1 MPRDDKALGAYFTP
15 ESVARALVRW
25 AVRRPADRLLD
36 PASGDGRFVALHPN
50 SVGVECDPA
59 SAAEARRRAP
69 RAEIVEDDFFTW
81 AAGDRRRFDCAAGN
95 PPFIRYQRFTGTV
108 RRAAFDACRRLGVTF
123 SGLSSSWAPF
133 IAAAAGALRP
143 GGRLAFVVPAE
154 IGHAPYAAPLL
165 DYLAGRFASVHVV
178 AVREKFFPRLSED
191 CWLLFA
197 EGAGD
202 RADGIRLSAVERFD
216 PGAAP
221 PPAPEPIPLE
231 TWRGRWRGR
240 LRPFLLPPRVRG
252 VYERL
257 SSDPGAVRLGD
268 IARVGVGYVSGAN
281 RFFHLRPSDARRFAI
296 PDEFLAPSI
305 RNGRYVT
312 RAVIDDADVE
322 RWVARDDPVLL
333 LRIPPRAEVPAA
345 VRAYLDTAEG
355 RRARAAYKCRN
366 RTPWYSVPDVR
377 RPEFVLTYHERP
389 VSGAGPQPRPVRV
402 HQRAA
407 GRRTARRPV
416 RRRRLRP
423 PGAAGGLDIGRRAAE
438 LRAGRASARRRPA
451 QAGAGRSPPGA
462 ARARRRR
469 RARRQPAAGGGHRR
483 HAPLE
488 ARSMSG
494 CEWLSLRSAL
504 ARFVSNL
511 PYRYGPQD
519 YFGIFFGGRNSVAGT
534 GQTVSGVQERLKG
547 MIHLPCSRRP
557 SGRAVA
563 ARDHACVGQLRDSHR

>member
-15 ESVARALVRW
+15 ETVARALVRW

-36 PASGDGRFVALHPN
+36 PSSGDGRFVALHPN
-50 SVGVECDPA
+50 SVGVERDPA

-81 AAGDRRRFDCAAGN
+81 AGGGRRRFDCAVGN
-95 PPFIRYQRFTGTV
+95 PPFIRYQRFTGAD

-133 IAAAAGALRP
+133 LAAAAGTLRP
-143 GGRLAFVVPAE
+143 GGRMAFVVPAE

-165 DYLAGRFASVHVV
+165 DHLAANFASVHVV

-197 EGAGD
+197 EGAGG

-221 PPAPEPIPLE
+221 PPAPEPVPVE
-231 TWRGRWRGR
+231 TWRDRWRGR

-257 SSDPGAVRLGD
+257 SADSGAVRLGD
-268 IARVGVGYVSGAN
+268 VARVGVGYVSGAN

-296 PDEFLAPSI
+296 PDEFLVPSI
-305 RNGRYVT
+305 RNGRYAA
-312 RAVIDDADVE
+312 RAVVDDADVE

-333 LRIPPRAEVPAA
+333 LRIPPRADVPAA

-377 RPEFVLTYHERP
+377 RPEFVLTYMSGRSPALVLNRGRCACTNALLAVEPRSGLFDGGAAVLRERLAAAWT
-389 VSGAGPQPRPVRV
+389 S
-402 HQRAA
+402 AA
-407 GRRTARRPV
+407 GRLSCELEGHPLGGGLLKLEPGEARRVLLAPEAALDRGDAPLLEEGIDVMRRWRHVRTAGS
-416 RRRRLRP
+416 RRRVHEPALRE
-423 PGAAGGLDIGRRAAE
+423 GERA
-438 LRAGRASARRRPA
+438 
-451 QAGAGRSPPGA
+451 
-462 ARARRRR
+462 
-469 RARRQPAAGGGHRR
+469 
-483 HAPLE
+483 
-488 ARSMSG
+488 
-494 CEWLSLRSAL
+494 
-504 ARFVSNL
+504 NL
-511 PYRYGPQD
+511 PAFD
-519 YFGIFFGGRNSVAGT
+519 
-534 GQTVSGVQERLKG
+534 
-547 MIHLPCSRRP
+547 
-557 SGRAVA
+557 A
-563 ARDHACVGQLRDSHR
+563 AAMVDLCYEPRIASE